1 MASQLEILSYLQSNF
16 NVVSIEGELITINK
30 SWDDGR
36 SQLVFVNVGASMLMI
51 SSPIAA
57 ISDINVDVALQFLS
71 DMNNPFGVRK
81 VGEFLAVSNIGFT
94 ETTDAVELD
103 FPINLIAEGADEIEK
118 ALHGKDIL

>member
-16 NVVSIEGELITINK
+16 NVVSVEGELVTINK

-36 SQLVFVNVGASMLMI
+36 SQIVYVNVGSSMLMI
-51 SSPIAA
+51 TSPIAA
-57 ISDINVDVALQFLS
+57 IADLNIDAALQFLS
-71 DMNNPFGVRK
+71 KMNNPFGVRK
-81 VGEFLAVSNIGFT
+81 VGEFLAVSNVGFT

-103 FPINLIAEGADEIEK
+103 VPINLIAEGADEIEK